1 MMINLKV
8 LSSAWAIALV
18 APMIAS
24 GASFAQERGP
34 AGGGVGGMRAG
45 GGGAAHGLAGR
56 GGGGASFGAAAG
68 GMRAGGAAPPAA
80 FGRSAVTSP
89 PQFNRGAV
97 AATPQFNGGSTGSR
111 YAGGSQGNWSGGY
124 RYHHRHGGGYWPGA
138 VAGAVVGGALAS
150 NYYYGSPY
158 YGSGYYDDSYAYYDD
173 DAPVAVEAA
182 PGGDA
187 SYCAQ
192 RYRSYD
198 PASGTYL
205 GRDGQRHP
213 CP

>member
-1 MMINLKV
+1 MEAALAACAPEV
-8 LSSAWAIALV
+8 PAEAQPPASSPV
-18 APMIAS
+18 AA
-24 GASFAQERGP
+24 
-34 AGGGVGGMRAG
+34 V
-45 GGGAAHGLAGR
+45 AGR
-56 GGGGASFGAAAG
+56 ALAAAPVACAQAAA
-68 GMRAGGAAPPAA
+68 RLQLHSAAAP
-80 FGRSAVTSP
+80 SP
-89 PQFNRGAV
+89 LHPSSTGAV
-97 AATPQFNGGSTGSR
+97 ATTPRFSAGSAGAR
-111 YAGGSQGNWSGGY
+111 YAGGNQGGWNGGY
-124 RYHHRHGGGYWPGA
+124 RHPHRHGGGYWRGA

-158 YGSGYYDDSYAYYDD
+158 YAPGYYDDSYAYYDD
-173 DAPVAVEAA
+173 DAPVAIEAA

-205 GRDGQRHP
+205 GHDGQRHP

>member
-1 MMINLKV
+1 
-8 LSSAWAIALV
+8 V
-18 APMIAS
+18 ACA
-24 GASFAQERGP
+24 P
-34 AGGGVGGMRAG
+34 AAPRRQL
-45 GGGAAHGLAGR
+45 HSGR
-56 GGGGASFGAAAG
+56 G
-68 GMRAGGAAPPAA
+68 
-80 FGRSAVTSP
+80 AVTSP

-97 AATPQFNGGSTGSR
+97 AATPVQRRHDGGR
-111 YAGGSQGNWSGGY
+111 YAGGNQGNWSGGY
-124 RYHHRHGGGYWPGA
+124 RHHHRHGGGYWPGA

-158 YGSGYYDDSYAYYDD
+158 YAPGYYDDSYAYYDD
-173 DAPVAVEAA
+173 DAPVAIEAA

-205 GRDGQRHP
+205 GHDGQRHP

>member
-1 MMINLKV
+1 MINLKV
-8 LSSAWAIALV
+8 LSTAAAITLLM
-18 APMIAS
+18 PMLATS
-24 GASFAQERGP
+24 ASFAQDRGSF
-34 AGGGVGGMRAG
+34 GGGGGGGGGIRAG
-45 GGGAAHGLAGR
+45 GGGGGAAPSFAGR
-56 GGGGASFGAAAG
+56 GGGGASFSGAG
-68 GMRAGGAAPPAA
+68 RGMRAVGGAP
-80 FGRSAVTSP
+80 SATFSRGAVASG

-97 AATPQFNGGSTGSR
+97 ARSQFSGGSDGGR
-111 YAGGSQGNWSGGY
+111 YAGGWDGGY
-124 RYHHRHGGGYWPGA
+124 RYHRDAGGYWPGA
-138 VAGAVVGGALAS
+138 VAGAVVGSALAS
-150 NYYYGSPY
+150 NYYYGGTDY
-158 YGSGYYDDSYAYYDD
+158 YGPGYYDDSYAYYGD

-205 GRDGQRHP
+205 GYSGQRYP

>member
-1 MMINLKV
+1 MINLKV
-8 LSSAWAIALV
+8 LSTAAAIALLT
-18 APMIAS
+18 PMFAS
-24 GASFAQERGP
+24 SASFAQDRGSF
-34 AGGGVGGMRAG
+34 GGGGGGIRAG
-45 GGGAAHGLAGR
+45 GGGGGAAPSFAGR
-56 GGGGASFGAAAG
+56 GGGL
-68 GMRAGGAAPPAA
+68 RAGGGGPAN
-80 FGRSAVTSP
+80 FSRGAVASG

-97 AATPQFNGGSTGSR
+97 ATRPQFSGGSAGGR
-111 YAGGSQGNWSGGY
+111 YAGGWNGGY
-124 RYHHRHGGGYWPGA
+124 RHYRDGGGYWPGA

-150 NYYYGSPY
+150 NYYYGSPDY
-158 YGSGYYDDSYAYYDD
+158 YGPGYYDDSYAYYDD
-173 DAPVAVEAA
+173 NAPVVVEAA

-205 GRDGQRHP
+205 GYDGQRYP

>member
-1 MMINLKV
+1 MINLKV
-8 LSSAWAIALV
+8 LSTAAAIALLT
-18 APMIAS
+18 PMFAS
-24 GASFAQERGP
+24 SASFAQDRGSFR
-34 AGGGVGGMRAG
+34 GGGGGGGGIRAG
-45 GGGAAHGLAGR
+45 GGGGGAAPSFASR
-56 GGGGASFGAAAG
+56 GGGGASFSGAG
-68 GMRAGGAAPPAA
+68 RGMRAVGGAP
-80 FGRSAVTSP
+80 SATFSRGAVASG

-97 AATPQFNGGSTGSR
+97 ARPQFSGGSGGGR
-111 YAGGSQGNWSGGY
+111 YAGGWNGGY
-124 RYHHRHGGGYWPGA
+124 RYHRHGGGYWPGA
-138 VAGAVVGGALAS
+138 VAGAVIGGALAS
-150 NYYYGSPY
+150 NYYDGSPDY
-158 YGSGYYDDSYAYYDD
+158 YGPGYYDDSYAYYGD

-205 GRDGQRHP
+205 GYDGQRYP